1 MRPFRI
7 VAACSDQRTLAA
19 LGLRVFRAFGFRVSR
34 ALGLRVFR
42 ALESEVEALQAFEDL
57 GFRGVLEE
65 HLQGAY
71 QNWTRLAALCWTEA
85 LHNIGA

>member
-7 VAACSDQRTLAA
+7 VAACSDQRTLA
-19 LGLRVFRAFGFRVSR
+19 

-65 HLQGAY
+65 HLQGTY

-85 LHNIGA
+85 LHNIGAEVIY